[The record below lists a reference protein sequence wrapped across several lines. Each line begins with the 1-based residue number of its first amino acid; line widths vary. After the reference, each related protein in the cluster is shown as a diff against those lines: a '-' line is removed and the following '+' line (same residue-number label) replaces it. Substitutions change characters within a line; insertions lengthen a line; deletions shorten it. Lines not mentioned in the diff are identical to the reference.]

1 MNLYKRK
8 RHFYKAGSAVIL
20 LIFAMGLS
28 SLTIALKFWNDVQ
41 DEYAASKTYTEGYK
55 AHLLALSGF
64 QAGLSAIQTVPEEYL
79 FQSGLALSP
88 PDIDIGN
95 DCKPQKCFV
104 RYSIQPEDGKLNVN
118 FLVRKIDDEVDETY
132 RNIFIRLFTTFKI
145 PLDNVD
151 TLIDWID
158 QNDVTEGNGAERSYY
173 ETLTPPQKIKNYFI
187 FSLPE
192 ITQVK
197 GFTPEMIFSNRAPE
211 GWEEQQKEL
220 AFLTEDEKTLLTKE
234 DWILANNI
242 TAYIPNDGDSGKINI
257 NAARYH
263 VLMSLSDT
271 MTRQAVLEIFKLR
284 NKEGGYIKDLKLLE
298 NLPSL
303 QVQTPAGVTLYEEL
317 VGKGGSFTGMLKT
330 EGEIYRITGI
340 GTIIPASGN
349 ANQAIIRTVWGL
361 YDKRMR
367 RLIFYQED

>member
-1 MNLYKRK
+1 MKINQKYNRYLKT
-8 RHFYKAGSAVIL
+8 GSAVIL

-28 SLTIALKFWNDVQ
+28 SLTIALKFWNDIQ
-41 DEYAASKTYTEGYK
+41 DEYAASKTFTEGYR

-64 QAGLSAIQTVPEEYL
+64 QAGLAAIQSVPEEYL
-79 FQSGLALSP
+79 FQTGLALSP
-88 PDIDIGN
+88 PDIDIGES
-95 DCKPQKCFV
+95 CKPKCYV
-104 RYSIQPEDGKLNVN
+104 RYSIQPEDGKINVN
-118 FLVRKIDDEVDETY
+118 FLIRKVDDEVDTTY
-132 RNIFIRLFTTFKI
+132 RNIFERLFTTFKI
-145 PLDNVD
+145 PMDNLDA
-151 TLIDWID
+151 LIDWID
-158 QNDVTEGNGAERSYY
+158 QNDVTYGNGAERSYY
-173 ETLTPPQKIKNYFI
+173 ESLKPPQKIKNYFI

-192 ITQVK
+192 LTQIK

-220 AFLTEDEKTLLTKE
+220 AFLTEDEKTLLSKD

-242 TAYIPNDGDSGKINI
+242 TAYIPSDADSGKINI

-263 VLMSLSDT
+263 VLMSLSDA
-271 MTRQAVLEIFKLR
+271 MTRQAVLEIFRLR
-284 NKEGGYIKDLKLLE
+284 NKEGGYIKDLKLLQ
-298 NLPSL
+298 NLPAL
-303 QVQTPAGVTLYEEL
+303 QVQTSSGVSLYEEL

-340 GTIIPASGN
+340 GTIIPANGN
-349 ANQAIIRTVWGL
+349 VNQAIIRTVWGL

>member
-1 MNLYKRK
+1 MKLPKNNLWVKM
-8 RHFYKAGSAVIL
+8 GSAVIL

-28 SLTIALKFWNDVQ
+28 SLTVALKFWNDVQ
-41 DEYAASKTYTEGYK
+41 EEYAATKTLTEGYR

-64 QAGLSAIQTVPEEYL
+64 QAGLSALQTIPEEYL
-79 FQSGLALSP
+79 FQTGLALSP
-88 PDIDIGN
+88 PDIDVGK
-95 DCKPQKCFV
+95 DCKPKCFV

-118 FLVRKIDDEVDETY
+118 FLVRKIDDGVDETY

-151 TLIDWID
+151 ALIDWID
-158 QNDVTEGNGAERSYY
+158 QNDTTEGKGAERSYY
-173 ETLTPPQKIKNYFI
+173 ESLKPPQKIKNYFI

-192 ITQVK
+192 VTQVK
-197 GFTPEMIFSNRAPE
+197 GFTPEMIFSSRAPD

-220 AFLTEDEKTLLTKE
+220 AFLTEDEKTLLTMD

-242 TAYIPNDGDSGKINI
+242 TAYIPSDSDTGKINI

-263 VLMSLSDT
+263 VLMSLSDV

-284 NKEGGYIKDLKLLE
+284 NKENGYIKDLKLLE
-298 NLPSL
+298 NLPAL
-303 QVQTPAGVTLYEEL
+303 QIQTPAGVKLYEEL
-317 VGKGGSFTGMLKT
+317 IGKGGSFTGMLKT
-330 EGEIYRITGI
+330 EGEIYRVTGI
-340 GTIIPASGN
+340 GTILPANGN
-349 ANQAIIRTVWGL
+349 ANQATIRKVWGL